1 MTVHDFGLTR
11 SGPDQPQ
18 QAVRPSLTL
27 SVYIARHALTA
38 MLIALMALGLIAV
51 VIDLIEL
58 LRRAGSRPEATF
70 GVVFTM
76 AWLHLPFFLQQLL
89 PFAVLFGTMFGF
101 QRLTR
106 SHELVAARAIG
117 VSVWQFLTPA
127 LGVALTLG
135 VLSVTVF
142 NPIGAILV
150 SKYETMER
158 IYFSHRASMV
168 AVSQGG
174 LWLRQ
179 THPDGGEVLL
189 HARQMSRNPPTLT
202 AVTVFFYDQDNRFT
216 ARADA
221 EAARL
226 EAGNWMLVNP
236 VHSMPD
242 GNSQTLTRL
251 SIPTDLTPDR
261 IKDSFEA
268 PRDHLLLGPSG
279 LHRTAGGGRF
289 FRDRAPSPLA
299 SSLVPAL
306 SPGGHAVDR
315 RHVLAQAGAPGWY
328 RNFDRRW
335 LDYRLCLLHSVGR
348 NFRAWPFR
356 PLAADLGGLDACRG
370 RDPPGRDDA
379 FASGRRLSDGIV
391 L

>member
-1 MTVHDFGLTR
+1 MTVHDFGLAR
-11 SGPDQPQ
+11 SDPEQPQ
-18 QAVRPSLTL
+18 QAVRLSFTL

-135 VLSVTVF
+135 ILSVSVF

-179 THPDGGEVLL
+179 THPEGGEVLL

-202 AVTVFFYDQDNRFT
+202 AVTVFFYDRDNRFT

-268 PRDHLLLGPSG
+268 PETTSFWDLPAFIEQLEAVGFSATEHRLHWHRLLSLPFLLAAMLLIGVTFSLRLVRQGGTGILIAGGLITGFAFYILSDVIFALGLSGRLPPTLAAWTPAGVAILLGV
-279 LHRTAGGGRF
+279 TT
-289 FRDRAPSPLA
+289 
-299 SSLVPAL
+299 
-306 SPGGHAVDR
+306 
-315 RHVLAQAGAPGWY
+315 
-328 RNFDRRW
+328 
-335 LDYRLCLLHSVGR
+335 LLH
-348 NFRAWPFR
+348 
-356 PLAADLGGLDACRG
+356 LE
-370 RDPPGRDDA
+370 
-379 FASGRRLSDGIV
+379 DG
-391 L
+391 

>member
-1 MTVHDFGLTR
+1 MTVHDFGLAR
-11 SGPDQPQ
+11 SEPEQPR
-18 QAVRPSLTL
+18 QAVRLSLTL
-27 SVYIARHALTA
+27 SAYIARHAFTA
-38 MLIALMALGLIAV
+38 MLIALIALGLIAV

-58 LRRAGSRPEATF
+58 LRRAGSRPDATF

-117 VSVWQFLTPA
+117 ISVWQFLTPA

-158 IYFSHRASMV
+158 LYFSHRASMV

-179 THPDGGEVLL
+179 THADSGDVLL
-189 HARQMSRNPPTLT
+189 HARQMKRNPPTLT
-202 AVTVFFYDQDNRFT
+202 AVTVFFYDEDNHFS

-226 EAGNWMLVNP
+226 EAGNWVLVNP
-236 VHSMPD
+236 VHSKPD
-242 GNSQTLTRL
+242 GNSEVLASL
-251 SIPTDLTPDR
+251 KVPTDLTPDR

-268 PRDHLLLGPSG
+268 PETTSFWDLPAFIEQLEAVGFSATEHRLHWHRLLSRPFLLAAMLLIGVTFSLRLVRQGGTGILIVGGLITGFAFYILSDVIFALGLSGRLPPALAAWTPAGVAILLGV
-279 LHRTAGGGRF
+279 TT
-289 FRDRAPSPLA
+289 
-299 SSLVPAL
+299 
-306 SPGGHAVDR
+306 
-315 RHVLAQAGAPGWY
+315 
-328 RNFDRRW
+328 
-335 LDYRLCLLHSVGR
+335 LLH
-348 NFRAWPFR
+348 
-356 PLAADLGGLDACRG
+356 LE
-370 RDPPGRDDA
+370 
-379 FASGRRLSDGIV
+379 DG
-391 L
+391 